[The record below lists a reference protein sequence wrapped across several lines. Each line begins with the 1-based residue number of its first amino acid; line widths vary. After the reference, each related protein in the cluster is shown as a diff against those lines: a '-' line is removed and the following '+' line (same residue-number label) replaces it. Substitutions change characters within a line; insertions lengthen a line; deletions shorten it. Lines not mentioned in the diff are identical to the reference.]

1 MPDLLVEVHFEELPV
16 SYIQG
21 AASALERGVVGLLK
35 GVPHGN
41 TRVFS
46 TPRRIAVAVED
57 VREGRPKEEKL
68 QTGPSVSIAKK
79 DGAWTR
85 AAEGFARGKGLSPDD
100 LEIVEGPK
108 GPVIAARVQ
117 TGGET
122 TVELVAAGLE
132 QVVLGVSSPKSMRWG
147 SENTRWARPL
157 HGVLVVFDG
166 VRVDA
171 TVAGIQTTDT
181 VVGHRRSSVQPAP
194 VTDTASYLS
203 TLRESWVEPERD
215 IRRAAIVAGLA
226 AKAAALGVEVG
237 GNEELVDEV
246 TDLVEWPVF
255 VATSFQAS
263 LLDLPSKLLEESM
276 QVHQRTFSTWK
287 DGALSHHVLVVSNN
301 PEGDEEVIAKGNA
314 KVLAARFHDAQFFLR
329 EDRRKGLESFRDG
342 LARMRWVRGLGTMAD
357 KQGRVES
364 LGAKLANY
372 FGADEIATLRAGTLC
387 KLDLVSGMVGEFPKL
402 QGHMGRLYA
411 AHAGE
416 PDSVSLAIEE
426 HYLPRHASD
435 RVPAS
440 PEARALA
447 LADRLDT
454 LAGCF
459 GIGLVPTGSAD
470 PQGLRRAANGV
481 LSLVLHEGEAVSL
494 CTLFASAL
502 SGYAEGQTP
511 LELKRPSAEVLDHLQ
526 EFTLGR
532 LKATLQAAGHRTDLV
547 EAVVAAGGDDPVQI
561 QARVQA
567 LGRLSESGEFSD
579 LMTAF
584 KRVLN
589 ISKDHTDPSYDP
601 GSFIEEEERSLE
613 DGVVCAEAAL
623 QSCLASLDIDGA
635 LGLMKG
641 LRPRVDA
648 YFDKVLVMAEEP
660 ELRAARLGLLC
671 RTSKLFLTV
680 ADFRRISTGET
691 P

>member
-1 MPDLLVEVHFEELPV
+1 MADLLVEVRFEELPV
-16 SYIQG
+16 SYIRG
-21 AASALERGVVGLLK
+21 AAAALEKGVTGLLE
-35 GVPHGN
+35 GVPHGD

-46 TPRRIAVAVED
+46 TPRRIAVAVAD
-57 VREGRPKEEKL
+57 VELGRPREEQL
-68 QTGPSVSIAKK
+68 QTGPTVSIAKK
-79 DGAWTR
+79 DGEWTK

-132 QVVLGVSSPKSMRWG
+132 GVVLGVSAPKSMRWG
-147 SENTRWARPL
+147 NETTRWARPL
-157 HGVLVVFDG
+157 HGVLAVFDG
-166 VRVDA
+166 VRIA
-171 TVAGIQTTDT
+171 TSVAGIETTDT
-181 VVGHRRSSVQPAP
+181 VVGHRRSTVEPAP

-203 TLRESWVEPERD
+203 SLRESWVEPDRD

-226 AKAAALGVEVG
+226 AKAEALGVEVG
-237 GNEELVDEV
+237 GNEALVDEV

-255 VATSFQAS
+255 VATSFDAS
-263 LLDLPSKLLEESM
+263 LLDLPPKLLEESM

-287 DGALSHHVLVVSNN
+287 DGKLSHHVLVVSNN
-301 PEGDEEVIAKGNA
+301 PEGDEQTIAEGNA
-314 KVLAARFHDAQFFLR
+314 RVLAARFHDAQFFLQ
-329 EDRRKGLESFRDG
+329 EDRKKGLESFREG

-357 KQGRVES
+357 KQTRVE
-364 LGAKLANY
+364 LLAGELAPH
-372 FGADEIATLRAGTLC
+372 FGADEMATLRAGTLC

-411 AHAGE
+411 EHAGE

-426 HYLPRHASD
+426 HYLPRHAAD

-459 GIGLVPTGSAD
+459 GIGMVPTGSAD

-481 LSLVLHEGEAVSL
+481 LSLVLHEGTAVSL
-494 CTLFASAL
+494 RTLFAAAL
-502 SGYAEGQTP
+502 SGYTEGQTP
-511 LELKRPSAEVLDHLQ
+511 LEIKRPKAEVLGHLQ

-532 LKATLQAAGHRTDLV
+532 LKATLHAAGHRTDLV

-561 QARVQA
+561 RARVEA

-601 GSFIEEEERSLE
+601 GTFLEEEERALE
-613 DGVVCAEAAL
+613 DGVVGAETAL
-623 QSCLASLDIDGA
+623 QTCLANLDIDGA
-635 LGLMKG
+635 LVLMQG

-671 RTSKLFLTV
+671 RTSQLFLTV
-680 ADFRRISTGET
+680 ADFRRISAGET